1 MRNMSMLGII
11 EVVVKEVQETWV
23 EDSALDDEAVSC

>member
-1 MRNMSMLGII
+1 MSMLGII

-23 EDSALDDEAVSC
+23 EDSALGDEAVSC